1 MVSQF
6 KHLFTPL
13 QIGPVTIRNRIFSP
27 PYATS
32 MLEDEA
38 RGWWDRLAHFHAERA
53 KGGIGLIV
61 MSEVC
66 AHPVAVA
73 HRFAVLDERH
83 IPHLRELTDMIH
95 AHGAKIFQLIHNPG
109 RHALPAYSHLPTWG
123 PSPTRRGALAITHAM
138 DHDEI
143 REMVASYARTAKI
156 IKEAGFDGIELQ
168 GAHGFMIGSFLSP
181 ATNVRSDEYGGS
193 LENRMRFLDEI
204 LAAIREQIGSDM
216 VLGTSLSIDELNPH
230 GITVE
235 EGQEIAAR
243 LDSGGMLNFLTARVG
258 DFAAVPIWIGDM
270 RVAPGAAVPFAALV
284 KRAVR
289 MPVLTVLRIKDP
301 FHAERILAEGQAD
314 MVGMGRATLCDP
326 ELPGKAESGRAEE
339 IRYCIS
345 CNQGCL
351 QRYDQGLA
359 IECVLNPAVG
369 LERELGV
376 GKIAPAQRKKR
387 VLVVGGGPAGL
398 KAAETAALR
407 GQQVVILERG
417 PELGGQILIACR
429 LPGREEVAEA
439 TSHLVGQVR
448 RLGVEVRLNTE
459 ASTRTIGELRPDAVV
474 IATGSAPAA
483 LPFKSNDR
491 VRVFHA
497 VDVIQRKVEAGN
509 VVVVFDG
516 GESHWKC
523 CGTAELLAQ
532 QGKKVTLVTFRAF
545 AGWDLPPNTVP
556 PFYQRMAEH
565 DVTILPFTIVSGV
578 TPDGVVV
585 RDIFSRRERVLAA
598 DSLVHTVDNE
608 VCDGLY
614 RELKGKVPE
623 LYAAG
628 DCVSPRKIDS
638 AIREGFLAALRI

>member
-1 MVSQF
+1 MASEF
-6 KHLFTPL
+6 KHLFTPI

-38 RGWWDRLAHFHAERA
+38 RGWWDRVANFHAERA

-73 HRFAVLDERH
+73 HRFTTLDERH
-83 IPHLRELTDMIH
+83 IPHLRKLTDLIH
-95 AHGAKIFQLIHNPG
+95 SHGAKIFQLIHNPG
-109 RHALPAYSHLPTWG
+109 RQTLPAYSHRPTWG
-123 PSPTRRGALAITHAM
+123 PSATRRGAATITHAM

-143 REMVASYARTAKI
+143 KEIVASYARTAKI

-168 GAHGFMIGSFLSP
+168 GAHGFMIASFLSP
-181 ATNVRSDEYGGS
+181 ATNMRSDEYGGS
-193 LENRMRFLDEI
+193 LENRMRFLNEI
-204 LAAIREQIGSDM
+204 LDAVREQIGSDI
-216 VLGTSLSIDELNPH
+216 VLGGSLSIDELNPR
-230 GITVE
+230 GVNVE

-243 LDSGGMLNFLTARVG
+243 LDSGGMLNYLTARVG

-270 RVAPGAAVPFAALV
+270 RIPPGSAVPFAAAV
-284 KRAVR
+284 KRVVK

-326 ELPGKAESGRAEE
+326 ELPRKAESGRSEE

-351 QRYDQGLA
+351 QRYDQGLT
-359 IECVLNPAVG
+359 IECVLNPTVG

-376 GKIAPAQRKKR
+376 GKIPPAQRKKR
-387 VLVVGGGPAGL
+387 VLVIGGGPAGL
-398 KAAETAALR
+398 KAAETAASR
-407 GQQVVILERG
+407 GHQVVILERG

-429 LPGREEVAEA
+429 LPGREEVAES
-439 TSHLVGQVR
+439 TSHLVSEVR

-459 ASTRTIGELRPDAVV
+459 ASAQTVAEFGADAVV
-474 IATGSAPAA
+474 IATGSAPVTVPYAA
-483 LPFKSNDR
+483 NDR
-491 VRVFHA
+491 VSVFHA
-497 VDVIQRKVEAGN
+497 VDIIQRKAEAGN
-509 VVVVFDG
+509 AVVVFDG

-532 QGKKVTLVTFRAF
+532 EGKKVTLVTFRSF
-545 AGWDLPPNTVP
+545 AGWDLPGNTVP
-556 PFYQRMAEH
+556 PFYRRMAEH
-565 DVTILPFTIVSGV
+565 DATIIPFTTVSRVVPEGV
-578 TPDGVVV
+578 AV
-585 RDIFSRRERVLAA
+585 RDVFSRREHVIAA
-598 DSLVHTVDNE
+598 DSLVWAGDNQ
-608 VCDGLY
+608 VCDELY
-614 RELKGKVPE
+614 HQLKGKVPE
-623 LYAAG
+623 LYAVG
-628 DCVSPRKIDS
+628 DCLSPRKIDS
-638 AIREGFLAALRI
+638 AIREGFLAALKI

>member
-1 MVSQF
+1 MASEF
-6 KHLFTPL
+6 KYLFTPI

-38 RGWWDRLAHFHAERA
+38 RGWWDRVAHFHAERA

-73 HRFAVLDERH
+73 HRFTPLDERH
-83 IPHLRELTDMIH
+83 IPHLRKLTDMVH

-109 RHALPAYSHLPTWG
+109 RHALPAYSHRPTWG
-123 PSPTRRGALAITHAM
+123 PSPTRRGAVAITHAM

-143 REMVASYARTAKI
+143 KEMVASYARTAKI

-181 ATNVRSDEYGGS
+181 ATNLRSDEYGGS
-193 LENRMRFLDEI
+193 LENRMRLLNEI
-204 LAAIREQIGSDM
+204 LVAVREQIGRDT
-216 VLGTSLSIDELNPH
+216 VLGSSLSIDELNPR

-243 LDSGGMLNFLTARVG
+243 LDSGGMLDYLAARVG

-270 RVAPGAAVPFAALV
+270 RVAPGAAVAFAAAV
-284 KRAVR
+284 KRVVK

-326 ELPGKAESGRAEE
+326 ELPRKAESGRAEE

-351 QRYDQGLA
+351 GRYDQGLT

-376 GKIAPAQRKKR
+376 GKIPPAQRKKR

-407 GQQVVILERG
+407 GHEVVLLERG

-439 TSHLVGQVR
+439 TSHLVSECH

-459 ASTRTIGELRPDAVV
+459 ASAQAIAELHPDAVV

-483 LPFKSNDR
+483 LPYKSNER
-491 VRVFHA
+491 VSVFHA
-497 VDVIQRKVEAGN
+497 VDIIQRKVEAGN
-509 VVVVFDG
+509 VAVVFDG
-516 GESHWKC
+516 GEGHWKS

-532 QGKKVTLVTFRAF
+532 EGKKVTLVTVRAS
-545 AGWDLPPNTVP
+545 AGWDLPGNTVP
-556 PFYQRMAEH
+556 PFYQRMAEREA
-565 DVTILPFTIVSGV
+565 TILPFTAVTRV
-578 TPDGVVV
+578 TPEGVVV

-598 DSLVHTVDNE
+598 DSLVYAGDND

-623 LYAAG
+623 LYAVG
-628 DCVSPRKIDS
+628 DCISPRKIDA
-638 AIREGFLAALRI
+638 AIREGFLAALNL